1 MKPVSG
7 VLLLFFVFSVLF
19 SCTSYPVPEN
29 LKYNYSI
36 NGPLTDDVFQVII
49 YGKPSADSLT
59 QLEQRESSFM
69 SAKSML
75 KDECV
80 NQIMTF
86 YCKESGTVESLLTP
100 EKISSLKTRFHE
112 IASRAVV
119 EQEYYLHDNSV
130 VFVVRIYSTGLKSK
144 ILNN

>member
-1 MKPVSG
+1 MKPAFG
-7 VLLLFFVFSVLF
+7 VLSLIFVFLTF
-19 SCTSYPVPEN
+19 LSCASYPVPED

-49 YGKPSADSLT
+49 HGKPSTDSLT
-59 QLEQRESSFM
+59 QFEQRESSFM
-69 SAKSML
+69 SAKNIL

-86 YCKESGTVESLLTP
+86 YCKETGTVESLLTP